1 MICIVDP
8 QLNNYNKFSGIWIF
22 KWYEWSNNSIIVTSS
37 FPKFICC
44 FVLYFH
50 IAQNSQN
57 DVKIKLET
65 ISFPCSW
72 LYREFLPWTTV
83 RRDGASVSQ
92 ALSVLQALYCAG
104 GLGNFTCRCFQHSIH
119 EFGSIMTCL
128 THRGGFYFYIFNS
141 FLSLSSSLTDFIFFF
156 LER

>member
-8 QLNNYNKFSGIWIF
+8 QLNNCNKLSGIWIF
-22 KWYEWSNNSIIVTSS
+22 KWYMWSNDNIIVTSS

-50 IAQNSQN
+50 VAKNSQN

-72 LYREFLPWTTV
+72 LHWEFLPCIII
-83 RRDGASVSQ
+83 RRDGASVFQVLRVFPGIVLCWRSGEFCVQ
-92 ALSVLQALYCAG
+92 MFSALSSWVWFFYDMPYPQGRFLFLY
-104 GLGNFTCRCFQHSIH
+104 I
-119 EFGSIMTCL
+119 
-128 THRGGFYFYIFNS
+128 
-141 FLSLSSSLTDFIFFF
+141 
-156 LER
+156 

>member
-1 MICIVDP
+1 MDP

-22 KWYEWSNNSIIVTSS
+22 KWYVWSNDNIIVTSS
-37 FPKFICC
+37 FLKFICC

-50 IAQNSQN
+50 VAKNAQN

-72 LYREFLPWTTV
+72 LYWEFLPCITV

-92 ALSVLQALYCAG
+92 ALSAFQVLGCAG
-104 GLGNFTCRCFQHSIH
+104 GLGNFTCRCFQH
-119 EFGSIMTCL
+119 EFMSLVLLWHALPTGEV
-128 THRGGFYFYIFNS
+128 YIFI
-141 FLSLSSSLTDFIFFF
+141 FLIHSLFHQVL
-156 LER
+156 L

>member
-8 QLNNYNKFSGIWIF
+8 QLNNCNKFSGIWIF
-22 KWYEWSNNSIIVTSS
+22 KWYIWSNDNIIVTSC

-50 IAQNSQN
+50 VAKNSQN

-72 LYREFLPWTTV
+72 LHWVFLPCIII

-92 ALSVLQALYCAG
+92 VLRVFQVLCYAG
-104 GLGNFTCRCFQHSIH
+104 DLGNFTCRCFQHSIH
-119 EFGSIMTCL
+119 EFGSFMTCL
-128 THRGGFYFYIFNS
+128 PTGEVFISIYLIH
-141 FLSLSSSLTDFIFFF
+141 SLSSTLIDFIFFF